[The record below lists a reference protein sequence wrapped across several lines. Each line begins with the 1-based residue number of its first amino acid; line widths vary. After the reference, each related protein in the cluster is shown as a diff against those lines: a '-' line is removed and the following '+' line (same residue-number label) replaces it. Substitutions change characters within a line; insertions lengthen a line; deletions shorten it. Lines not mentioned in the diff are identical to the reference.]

1 MEYDL
6 VFEGG
11 GAKGMVFAG
20 ALQEFE
26 ERGHTVGRVMGT
38 SAGAITATGIAA
50 GYSADEVL
58 DALTEQEDGQP
69 VFVSFLGTP
78 EPFSDEEIEASVIRS
93 LLRAVDVPLLPERT
107 EARLKDRLLS
117 ALMRHPRSRHIFSF
131 VERGGWYTADAFV
144 AWLQRR
150 LDTGTF
156 QGQRRNFSNMTMS
169 EFFEATGRHLSL
181 VAADTTAN
189 RLLVL
194 NRRTAPDL
202 PVVWATRMS
211 MSFPLLWPEVV
222 WQPEWGAYLE
232 QPMDGHLIVDGGLLS
247 NFPIELFISPEPH
260 VTHMMG
266 PKQHANVVG
275 FLIDESLPVQDAP
288 RSAPPGDGGGLSL
301 GQLATVQRIQ
311 RLVDTATQAHDKMV
325 IEAFDYVVCRLPAKG
340 YGTTEFDMSEERR
353 EALVAAGRRAAATY
367 FDTIESEADLVE
379 RSTRASALEMAME
392 KANRLASDML
402 RP

>member
-26 ERGHTVGRVMGT
+26 ARGHTVGRVMGT

-50 GYSADEVL
+50 GYSAEEVL
-58 DALTEQEDGQP
+58 DALTEEEDGQP

-78 EPFSDEEIEASVIRS
+78 EPFTDDEIEASVTRA
-93 LLRAVDVPLLPERT
+93 LLRAIDIPLLPEAAERSL
-107 EARLKDRLLS
+107 EDRLLS

-144 AWLQRR
+144 AWLERR

-156 QGQRRNFSNMTMS
+156 QRQPRNFSSLTMA

-181 VAADTTAN
+181 VAADTTDN

-222 WQPEWGAYLE
+222 WRPEWGTYLE
-232 QPMDGHLIVDGGLLS
+232 QPMEGHLIVDGGLLS

-260 VTHMMG
+260 VTDMMG
-266 PKQHANVVG
+266 PKRHANIVG
-275 FLIDESLPVQDAP
+275 FLIDESLPVEDAP
-288 RSAPPGDGGGLSL
+288 GTGPVGNGGLSI

-325 IEAFDYVVCRLPAKG
+325 IEAFDYLVCRLPAKG
-340 YGTTEFDMSEERR
+340 YGTTEFDMSDERR

-367 FDTIESEADLVE
+367 FDATESEADLVE

-402 RP
+402 QP

>member
-20 ALQEFE
+20 ALEEFE

-50 GYSADEVL
+50 GYSAEEVL
-58 DALTEQEDGQP
+58 NALTEEENGQP

-78 EPFSDEEIEASVIRS
+78 EPFTDEEIEASVTRA
-93 LLRAVDVPLLPERT
+93 LLRAVDVPLLPERI
-107 EARLKDRLLS
+107 EARLEDRLLS

-144 AWLQRR
+144 AWLERR

-156 QGQRRNFSNMTMS
+156 QGQPRNFSGMTMA

-181 VAADTTAN
+181 VAADTTDN

-222 WQPEWGAYLE
+222 WRPEWGTYLE
-232 QPMDGHLIVDGGLLS
+232 QPMEGHLIVDGGLLS

-260 VTHMMG
+260 VTDMMG
-266 PKQHANVVG
+266 PKRHANIVG
-275 FLIDESLPVQDAP
+275 FLIDESLPVEDAP
-288 RSAPPGDGGGLSL
+288 GTGPVGNGGLSI

-325 IEAFDYVVCRLPAKG
+325 IEAFDYLVCRLPAKG
-340 YGTTEFDMSEERR
+340 YGTTEFDMSAERR
-353 EALVAAGRRAAATY
+353 EALIAAGRRAAATY
-367 FDTIESEADLVE
+367 FDATESETDLVE

>member
-26 ERGHTVGRVMGT
+26 ERGHTIGRVMGT

-50 GYSADEVL
+50 GYSAAEVL
-58 DALTEQEDGQP
+58 DALTEEKDGQP
-69 VFVSFLGTP
+69 IFVTFLGTP
-78 EPFSDEEIEASVIRS
+78 AAFTDEEIEASVTRA
-93 LLRAVDVPLLPERT
+93 LLRAVDVPLLPEKIER
-107 EARLKDRLLS
+107 RLEDRLLS

-144 AWLQRR
+144 TWLEGR

-156 QGQRRNFSNMTMS
+156 QGQQRNFSGMTLA

-181 VAADTTAN
+181 IAADTTAN

-222 WQPEWGAYLE
+222 WKPDWGTYLG
-232 QPMDGHLIVDGGLLS
+232 QPMEGHLIVDGGLLS
-247 NFPIELFISPEPH
+247 NFPVELFISPEPH
-260 VTHMMG
+260 VTDLMG

-275 FLIDESLPVQDAP
+275 FLIDESLPVHNAP
-288 RSAPPGDGGGLSL
+288 HAPAGDSGGLSL
-301 GQLATVQRIQ
+301 GALSTVRRIQ

-325 IEAFDYVVCRLPAKG
+325 IEAFNHVVCRLPAKG
-340 YGTTEFDMSEERR
+340 YGTTEFDMTEERR
-353 EALVAAGRRAAATY
+353 EALIAAGRQAAAGY
-367 FDTIESEADLVE
+367 FDAVEGDADLVE

-392 KANRLASDML
+392 KANRIASDML
-402 RP
+402 QP

>member
-26 ERGHTVGRVMGT
+26 DRGHTVGRVMGT

-50 GYSADEVL
+50 GYTAAEVL
-58 DALTEQEDGQP
+58 EALTEEKDGQP
-69 VFVSFLGTP
+69 VFVTFLGTP
-78 EPFSDEEIEASVIRS
+78 DALSDEEIDSSVTRA
-93 LLRAVDVPLLPERT
+93 LLRAVDVPLVPERI
-107 EARLKDRLLS
+107 ERELEDRLLA
-117 ALMRHPRSRHIFSF
+117 ALMRHPRSRHVFSF

-144 AWLQRR
+144 TWMAQR

-156 QGQRRNFSNMTMS
+156 QGQPRNFSGMTMS

-181 VAADTTAN
+181 IAADTTAN

-211 MSFPLLWPEVV
+211 MSFPLLWPEVK
-222 WQPEWGAYLE
+222 WRASWGTYLG
-232 QPMDGHLIVDGGLLS
+232 QPMKDHLIVDGGLLS
-247 NFPIELFISPEPH
+247 NFPIELFISPESH
-260 VTHMMG
+260 VTDMMG
-266 PKQHANVVG
+266 PKQHGNVVG
-275 FLIDESLPVQDAP
+275 FLIDESLPVEN
-288 RSAPPGDGGGLSL
+288 APPTSGDESGGLSL
-301 GQLATVQRIQ
+301 GALATVQRIQ
-311 RLVDTATQAHDKMV
+311 RLVDTATKAHDKMV
-325 IEAFDYVVCRLPAKG
+325 IDAFDYVVCRLPAKG

-353 EALVAAGRRAAATY
+353 NALIAAGRQSASNY
-367 FDTIESEADLVE
+367 FDALEGEADLVE

-392 KANRLASDML
+392 KANRIASDML
-402 RP
+402 QP

>member
-26 ERGHTVGRVMGT
+26 ARGHTVGRVMGT

-50 GYSADEVL
+50 GYSAEEVL
-58 DALTEQEDGQP
+58 DALTEEEDGQP
-69 VFVSFLGTP
+69 VFVSFLGNP
-78 EPFSDEEIEASVIRS
+78 EPFTDDEIEASVTRA
-93 LLRAVDVPLLPERT
+93 LLRAVDIPLLPEAVER
-107 EARLKDRLLS
+107 RLEDRLLG

-131 VERGGWYTADAFV
+131 VERGGWYAAGAFV
-144 AWLQRR
+144 SWLERR
-150 LDTGTF
+150 LDTGAF
-156 QGQRRNFSNMTMS
+156 QGQPRNFSGMTMA

-222 WQPEWGAYLE
+222 WRPEWGTYLE
-232 QPMDGHLIVDGGLLS
+232 QPMEGHLIVDGGLLS

-260 VTHMMG
+260 VTDMMG
-266 PKQHANVVG
+266 PKRHANIVG

-288 RSAPPGDGGGLSL
+288 GSAPAGDGGLSL

-325 IEAFDYVVCRLPAKG
+325 IEAFDYLVCRLPAKG
-340 YGTTEFDMSEERR
+340 YGTTEFDMSDERR
-353 EALVAAGRRAAATY
+353 EALVAAGRRAAAAY
-367 FDTIESEADLVE
+367 FDAIESEADLVE

-402 RP
+402 QP

>member
-50 GYSADEVL
+50 GYSAAEVL
-58 DALTEQEDGQP
+58 EALTEEENGQP
-69 VFVSFLGTP
+69 IFVTFLGTP
-78 EPFSDEEIEASVIRS
+78 DPFTDEEIDASVTRA
-93 LLRAVDVPLLPERT
+93 LLRAVDVPLLPEAV
-107 EARLKDRLLS
+107 ESRLEDRLLT

-131 VERGGWYTADAFV
+131 VERGGWYSADAFV
-144 AWLQRR
+144 TWLERR

-156 QGQRRNFSNMTMS
+156 QGQPRNFSGMTMA

-194 NRRTAPDL
+194 NRRTAPEL

-222 WQPEWGAYLE
+222 WKPEWGTYLE

-260 VTHMMG
+260 VTEMMG

-275 FLIDESLPVQDAP
+275 FLIDESLSVE
-288 RSAPPGDGGGLSL
+288 SAPQTASADAGGLSL
-301 GQLATVQRIQ
+301 GGLPTVKRIQ

-325 IEAFDYVVCRLPAKG
+325 IEAFSYVVCRLPAKG
-340 YGTTEFDMSEERR
+340 YGTTEFDMSDERR
-353 EALVAAGRRAAATY
+353 EALVTAGRRAAAGY
-367 FDTIESEADLVE
+367 FDTLEGEEDLVE

-392 KANRLASDML
+392 KANRIASDML